1 MIKVKNVLATP
12 KFSKTSAMPGIS
24 WSLEAKATC
33 PGSLDANGGLVGSG
47 NIDLQGL
54 RQEVVAAVSD
64 SIGVIQVTNV
74 ATDTTSQAIKVNN
87 IEQEASFG

>member
-1 MIKVKNVLATP
+1 MRTNKP
-12 KFSKTSAMPGIS
+12 MPNLNIGY
-24 WSLEAKATC
+24 
-33 PGSLDANGGLVGSG
+33 ANGGLVGSG

-54 RQEVVAAVSD
+54 ESRMTKAISN
-64 SIGVIQVTNV
+64 SLSSIQVTNV